1 MRNNIAGY
9 YKAKNNHVFV
19 QLSVEHLD
27 AISEIVTKGNQR
39 IHIFEIYPLA
49 IPNLIRA
56 VIDTVNG
63 KAKLVFHVPHMMRDY
78 AVLIR
83 DWNKDVNKPY
93 KITIDGS
100 NVVFSMMSSHDND
113 LNKSLVLRYSMNT
126 YFYSIS
132 TTVSCVYGTNS
143 LPVNQY
149 QSGGIFDTV
158 VKQRYPELFRDE
170 CIKKF
175 KNKCPKSILEEFED
189 DNDIWDWMIE
199 NLLTKF
205 EIKAEDDIEYVEND
219 DKTED

>member
-1 MRNNIAGY
+1 MKDNIAGY
-9 YKAKNNHVFV
+9 YRAKNNHVFV

-27 AISEIVTKGNQR
+27 VISEIVTKGNQR

-93 KITIDGS
+93 KITVDGS
-100 NVVFSMMSSHDND
+100 NVAFSMMSSHNTD
-113 LNKSLVLRYSMNT
+113 LDKSLVLKYRIDT
-126 YFYSIS
+126 YNYSIS

-175 KNKCPKSILEEFED
+175 KNKCPKSILEEFKD
-189 DNDIWDWMIE
+189 DNDIWNWMMD

-205 EIKAEDDIEYVEND
+205 EINTEDDIENEED
-219 DKTED
+219 ETED